1 MKMILKYFETI
12 LGKPED
18 GLDIWFAK
26 LNTLPSHVQVV

>member
-18 GLDIWFAK
+18 DLNIWFAK
-26 LNTLPSHVQVV
+26 LSTLPSHFQVV